1 MMARPP
7 ALPLIVRA
15 TVPERPEPLPAFTA
29 TTSPIAAGLPHVVPL
44 GPGLS
49 LGLVAPSGLA
59 RYWLTVPKEAV
70 ASDSASA
77 SEHPL
82 PLRLLLRGNGG
93 ALAGIA
99 PLVLGPVRFVG
110 NAAPGLRLR
119 ITGWRIHAGSLVG
132 AADFGSFVA
141 FEWTHHGAAT
151 ARFEAPTAR
160 HAVQRRLADGAYP
173 EAAPVVADARLGP
186 GSGRPRGYGRTFA
199 DA

>member
-1 MMARPP
+1 MASPP
-7 ALPLIVRA
+7 DLPLIVRT
-15 TVPERPEPLPAFTA
+15 TVPERPEPLPTLTA
-29 TTSPIAAGLPHVVPL
+29 VASPITGGLPHVVPL
-44 GPGLS
+44 GPDLS

-70 ASDSASA
+70 VSEATGA
-77 SEHPL
+77 SENPL

-110 NAAPGLRLR
+110 DAAPELRLR

-132 AADFGSFVA
+132 AGDFGSFVA
-141 FEWTHHGAAT
+141 FDCTRHGAAST
-151 ARFEAPTAR
+151 RFEAPTAR
-160 HAVQRRLADGAYP
+160 NAVRQRLADGAYP
-173 EAAPVVADARLGP
+173 EVAAIVADARPGP